1 MNVAQDASEARGSRI
16 EERRSVEVPEISV
29 RPGSVPETA
38 GRHPRRSGRPAWSR
52 RGVLTA
58 LGAAVPALALTG
70 CGSSAD
76 AAEDTGATAT
86 GGATAGSGATP
97 QVRTPTVTVTPA
109 DGMKKAAFTSPVGIA
124 VTDGTLS
131 TVVVSGNDGSLLAGS
146 FDAGRTR
153 WTSTRHPYSGTKYT
167 VTAKTDDGS
176 EHTTSFVTK
185 SPGETFVG
193 RFTPEANSTSG
204 VGMPVSIAFTHAVA
218 DRAAVEKA
226 ITVTAEPAVEIV
238 GHWFGNTRLDF
249 RPREYWAAGTK
260 ITLSLRLK
268 DVEGADGVYGVQSKD
283 VTFRIGRRQ
292 VSTVD
297 LAKDTMTVERD
308 GTAAASYPVTGGDT
322 DHTTWSGIMV
332 ISERLRQTRME
343 SSTVGLGDEYDIAD
357 VPHAQRLTTSG
368 TFIHGNYWAASS
380 VFGSG
385 NTSHGCI
392 GLRDAK
398 GGADRSVPGLRFYD
412 SSMLGDVVV
421 VVNSGERT
429 VEASNGLNGWNL
441 SWADWKA
448 GSAL

>member
-1 MNVAQDASEARGSRI
+1 M
-16 EERRSVEVPEISV
+16 EVPEISV
-29 RPGSVPETA
+29 RPASVPETA
-38 GRHPRRSGRPAWSR
+38 GRHPRRTARPAWSR

-76 AAEDTGATAT
+76 AAEGTGGTAT
-86 GGATAGSGATP
+86 GGATPGSGTTP

-109 DGMKKAAFTSPVGIA
+109 DGTKKAAFTSPVGIA

-176 EHTTSFVTK
+176 EHITSFVTK

-308 GTAAASYPVTGGDT
+308 GTAVASYPVTGGDT
-322 DHTTWSGIMV
+322 EHTTWSGIMV

-380 VFGSG
+380 AFGSG

-398 GGADRSVPGLRFYD
+398 GGADRSVPGHRFYD